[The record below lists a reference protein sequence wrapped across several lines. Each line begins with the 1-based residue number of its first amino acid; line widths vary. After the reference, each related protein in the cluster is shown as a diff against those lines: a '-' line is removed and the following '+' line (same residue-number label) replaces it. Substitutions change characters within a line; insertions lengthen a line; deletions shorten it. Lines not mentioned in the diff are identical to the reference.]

1 MKVLAIGAHPDDAEL
16 CCFGTLSRCIAR
28 GDSVV
33 VCSVTNGNKGHHQ
46 IAPEKLRLIRMAE
59 AAKAAELIG
68 ATYSTLDVDDMT
80 LQATDESVLEKMT
93 AMLCSVRPDVI
104 ITHDTV
110 DYHPDHIQTALL
122 VLRSVMQASLPQV
135 SSHLTHKVIVYH
147 MDRVGGGQ
155 FLPTDYVDITQTYG
169 LKSAALECHV
179 SQLDLFEQES
189 SRLNLLRAMR
199 IISEYRGLQCSCQY
213 AEAFRISDQHQNSA
227 VRLLP

>member
-16 CCFGTLSRCIAR
+16 CCFGTLVRCIGR

-33 VCSVTNGNKGHHQ
+33 ICSVTNGNQGHLK
-46 IAPEKLRLIRMAE
+46 IAPDELRLIRMAE

-80 LQATDESVLEKMT
+80 LQSTDGSVQQKMT

-104 ITHDTV
+104 ITHDTE
-110 DYHPDHIQTALL
+110 DNHPDHIQTAQL
-122 VLRSVMQASLPQV
+122 VLRCLIQASLPQTDNP
-135 SSHLTHKVIVYH
+135 LTEKVTVYH

-155 FLPTDYVDITQTYG
+155 FSPTHYVDITETYP

-179 SQLDLFEQES
+179 SQLDLFEQETP
-189 SRLNLLRAMR
+189 RLNLLRAMR

-213 AEAFRISDQHQNSA
+213 AEAFRISDQQQVSA